1 MSVKWMCEGTI
12 SNCLMCFRN
21 EYKVGNRVTL
31 NVVPTGTSA
40 SQNRHEPVLQY
51 VSRKNE
57 VALRGKKVELYC
69 IFGGT

>member
-1 MSVKWMCEGTI
+1 MY
-12 SNCLMCFRN
+12 FRH

-31 NVVPTGTSA
+31 NVIPTGTSA

-57 VALRGKKVELYC
+57 VAYRGEKRELYC